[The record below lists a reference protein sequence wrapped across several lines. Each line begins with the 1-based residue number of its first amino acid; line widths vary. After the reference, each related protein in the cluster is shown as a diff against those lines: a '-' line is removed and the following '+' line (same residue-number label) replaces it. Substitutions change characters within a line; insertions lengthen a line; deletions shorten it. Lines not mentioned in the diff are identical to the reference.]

1 MDIRPTLAD
10 RPIRIPFRIVT
21 RSFRR
26 FDEWLNRQLEECARN
41 AGTDVE
47 TYVARAV
54 AAQMVADQMRTNVS
68 AKELLS
74 HLSESGVL
82 NSDAMPDVST
92 VVNDPD
98 RLSSLRST
106 GLLDSPPDPAYDRI
120 SRAAAEALG
129 TPFAA
134 VSLVDA
140 DRTFYKST
148 AGMGK
153 LSIEDR
159 AMPFDQSIC
168 QYTVADGAALVI
180 EDART
185 DPVFMNHPVVRGGAM
200 AAYLG
205 IPLIDQ
211 DGHAIGTLCVSDS
224 KPRQWSTG
232 HVQILSDLAQLTTER
247 IFSVPPTSNAR

>member
-1 MDIRPTLAD
+1 M
-10 RPIRIPFRIVT
+10 T

-26 FDEWLNRQLEECARN
+26 FDEWLNRRLEECARN
-41 AGTDVE
+41 AGTDVD

-54 AAQMVADQMRTNVS
+54 GVQMVCDQMRTKLS
-68 AKELLS
+68 AKELLT
-74 HLSESGVL
+74 HLSETGVL
-82 NSDAMPDVST
+82 DSDSMPDVSAVT
-92 VVNDPD
+92 TDPD
-98 RLSSLRST
+98 RLSSLHST
-106 GLLDSPPDPAYDRI
+106 GLLDSPPEPVYDRI
-120 SRAAAEALG
+120 TLAAAEALD

-134 VSLVDA
+134 VTLVDA

-148 AGMGK
+148 AGMGN
-153 LSIEDR
+153 LSIEER

-185 DPVFMNHPVVRGGAM
+185 DPVFMNHPMVRGGAL

-205 IPLIDQ
+205 IPLVDHA
-211 DGHAIGTLCVSDS
+211 GHAIGTLCVSDS

-232 HVQILSDLAQLTTER
+232 HVQILSDLAQLVVER
-247 IFSVPPTSNAR
+247 IFAPHPTSSA